1 MISRPSNVA
10 SPRPQRLSVSH
21 LRLRFTIMQRI
32 ALLLTA
38 ALAFAPAALAQ
49 TTLRILPEKIELTGQ
64 EASQRFLVQQ
74 IVDGRVAGQIT
85 GGVDLKPKTDGIVR
99 VADGR
104 VIAVGEGQTEL
115 IATDATGNTATAMVI
130 VRLADVPQTIRFA
143 SDVQAVLA
151 KASCNSGACHGALA
165 GKGGFRLSLL
175 GYDSHGDYFNI
186 SQQLRGRRVELAD
199 PARSLIV
206 AKPSGMIPHKGGVR
220 LPKESDDY
228 KLLLDWI
235 SAGAPGPSDEDPSL
249 AKIEVLPKA
258 VRLAKGDTQ
267 QLVVR
272 AHYSNGR
279 IKDVTQ
285 WVRWSSTN
293 DAAARVDDQGMVT
306 VTGPGV
312 GAITAWFASQIV
324 IANVTVPYA
333 QEVSE
338 AQFAKLQPRNFIDR
352 EVLRQLKQLNIP
364 PSDRAG
370 ESEFLRRAYLDTI
383 GRLPSID
390 ETQSYLADDSP
401 DKRDQLIE
409 QLLVQP
415 EFVDYWS
422 YRWSDILLVNGSKL
436 RPKAVESFY
445 QWIRSHVEAGTPWD
459 VFVREILTS
468 RGSSFENGATNFFA
482 NHQTPEEMTEN
493 ASQAFLG
500 LSIACAKCHN
510 HPLEKWTNDQYY
522 AMANLFARV
531 RAKGW
536 GGDSRNGDG
545 NRTLVVL
552 DRGDLIQPLTG
563 KPQPPAP
570 LDAPPMEIDDPA
582 DRREYLADWLTA
594 PENPYFARSITNRVW
609 ANFFGVGLVE
619 SVDDM
624 RVSNPASNE
633 ALLAAASQH
642 LIDSGFDLKSLM
654 RTILQSET
662 YQRSSQS
669 LPENAAEKRFYSH
682 YYPRRL
688 MAEVLLDAISD
699 VTDAPTEFT
708 QISFPGADMQKTD
721 LYPKGTRAL
730 QLYDSAVASYF
741 LQTFGRNTRD
751 ITCECE
757 RSDEPSVVQVLHL
770 SNGDT
775 INQKLAA
782 KENRLSRWIADGLDD
797 GTIIDQVFLAA
808 LSRQP
813 TAQEREAL
821 LASLQGQE
829 DRRQA
834 LEDLVWSVLSSS
846 EFLLAH

>member
-1 MISRPSNVA
+1 MI
-10 SPRPQRLSVSH
+10 
-21 LRLRFTIMQRI
+21 QRI
-32 ALLLTA
+32 ALLLLILVVA
-38 ALAFAPAALAQ
+38 ASVDAQ
-49 TTLRILPEKIELTGQ
+49 TSLRILPERIELTG
-64 EASQRFLVQQ
+64 EDASQRFLLQQ
-74 IVDGRVAGQIT
+74 VVDGQI
-85 GGVDLKPKTDGIVR
+85 GKQIHDGVSLKTKTDGIVR
-99 VADGR
+99 IDDGT

-115 IATDATGNTATAMVI
+115 IATDAAGNTATAMVI
-130 VRLADVPQTIRFA
+130 VRLADVRQTIRFA
-143 SDVQAVLA
+143 ADVQSVLA
-151 KASCNSGACHGALA
+151 KAGCNSGACHGALA

-175 GYDSHGDYFNI
+175 GYDSSGDHFNI
-186 SQQLRGRRVELAD
+186 AQQLRGRRLELAD
-199 PARSLIV
+199 PARSLFV

-220 LPKESDDY
+220 VPADSDDY
-228 KLLLDWI
+228 QMLLDWI
-235 SAGAPGPSDEDPSL
+235 AAGAPGPSDDDPTL
-249 AKIEVLPKA
+249 QKIEVLPA
-258 VRLAKGDTQ
+258 GVRLAKGDTQ

-272 AHYSNGR
+272 AHYGNGH
-279 IKDVTQ
+279 IKDVTP

-293 DAAARVDDQGMVT
+293 DAAARVDDQGLVT

-312 GAITAWFASQIV
+312 GAISAWFASRIV

-333 QEVSE
+333 QAVTDEQYAV
-338 AQFAKLQPRNFIDR
+338 LPPRNFIDAQ
-352 EVLRQLKQLNIP
+352 VLKQLKRLNIP
-364 PSDRAG
+364 PSPRSND
-370 ESEFLRRAYLDTI
+370 SEFVRRAYLDTI
-383 GRLPSID
+383 GRLPTIA
-390 ETQSYLADDSP
+390 ETQSFLADDTTG
-401 DKRDQLIE
+401 KRDDLIE
-409 QLLVQP
+409 HLLAQP
-415 EFVDYWS
+415 AFVDYWS
-422 YRWSDILLVNGSKL
+422 YRWSDILLVNGTKL
-436 RPKAVESFY
+436 RPKAVEAFY
-445 QWIRSHVEAGTPWD
+445 GWIRQHVEAGTPWD
-459 VFVREILTS
+459 VFVREILTA

-545 NRTLVVL
+545 DRTLVVL

-570 LDAPPMEIDDPA
+570 LDATPMAIDDPA
-582 DRREYLADWLTA
+582 DRREYLARWLTA
-594 PENPYFARSITNRVW
+594 PENPYFARSISNRVW

-633 ALLAAASQH
+633 PLLAAVAQH
-642 LIDSGFDLKSLM
+642 LVDNRFDLKSLM

-721 LYPKGTRAL
+721 LYPKGTRAV

-757 RSDEPSVVQVLHL
+757 RSNEPSVVQVLHL

-782 KENRLSRWIADGLDD
+782 KENRLTRWIADGLDD
-797 GTIIDQVFLAA
+797 ATIIDQVFLAA

-813 TAQEREAL
+813 TDRERQAL
-821 LASLQGQE
+821 LESLQGQE
-829 DRRQA
+829 DRRHA
-834 LEDLVWSVLSSS
+834 LEDLVWGVLSSS
-846 EFLLAH
+846 EFLFAH